1 MNETSPPITY
11 LEINCI
17 FVFLVLAVRSMQDYT
32 LNLIMLNIIL
42 TNKIVS
48 RMMVCLHIIR
58 EFQNLF
64 HTNFFSGTIILKVIQ
79 HLHALNQEV
88 TKLTFFT
95 NKHKLYFTQLV
106 M

>member
-1 MNETSPPITY
+1 
-11 LEINCI
+11 
-17 FVFLVLAVRSMQDYT
+17 MQDYT

-42 TNKIVS
+42 TNKTVS
-48 RMMVCLHIIR
+48 RMVVCLHIIR

-64 HTNFFSGTIILKVIQ
+64 HTNFLKFFSGTIILKVIQ

-106 M
+106 K